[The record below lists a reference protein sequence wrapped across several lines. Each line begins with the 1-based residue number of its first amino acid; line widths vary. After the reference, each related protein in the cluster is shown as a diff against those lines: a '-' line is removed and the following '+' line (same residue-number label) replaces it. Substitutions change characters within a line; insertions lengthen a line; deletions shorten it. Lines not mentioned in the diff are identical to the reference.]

1 MRDNRN
7 RRSRVDLCQN
17 LLIALLTVSAVVL
30 LCLSPLVQ
38 NSGLGDLFSQRLT
51 SSASSSTAPQSIP
64 VPAVPVRMAVGFSHG
79 LYAVQYD
86 QDAVDALFSQT
97 AALLGEALS
106 SAGKPAPISEQQ
118 WRSML
123 SGQYIYFGY
132 LEPVPLSS
140 LCVWLSGESAPDKLS
155 GSGSAILLSPQE
167 DGALALCYQD
177 GEHFY
182 LCSTELDAAL
192 HLDAALKSTAPNGA
206 MFAFENEAL
215 ADVLSPYVLF
225 TDGELRAQ
233 IYTAASIPLTDES
246 RVSQLL
252 TALSFNAQNQAE
264 VSGGSIVVDGS
275 ETIWLYSDGRIRY
288 YASGDGRYTAEE
300 GLSGAVSAAWSLADS
315 ALSPL
320 CGDAR
325 LYLSSAQ
332 EDESGLYTVT
342 FGYLL
347 DGSPVYLYD
356 QGWAAR
362 FQVQNGLV
370 TDFTLYP
377 RCYTAGEESTLLLP
391 ADKAA
396 AALASLSDSPRELI
410 VQYRDS
416 GSGSAVPGWVA
427 R

>member
-1 MRDNRN
+1 MKNKHN
-7 RRSRVDLCQN
+7 RSRVDLCQN
-17 LLIALLTVSAVVL
+17 LLIVLLTISAVVL

-38 NSGLGDLFSQRLT
+38 SSGLSDLFSGRLT
-51 SSASSSTAPQSIP
+51 SSGDSSTTPQSIP
-64 VPAVPVRMAVGFSHG
+64 VAAVPVRMAVGFSHG
-79 LYAVQYD
+79 LYAAQYD
-86 QDAVDALFSQT
+86 QDAVDDLFSQT

-106 SAGKPAPISEQQ
+106 GVGKATAISGGQ
-118 WRSML
+118 WQSLL

-132 LEPVPLSS
+132 LEPVPLAS
-140 LCVWLSGESAPDKLS
+140 LCTWLSGEDAPGKLS
-155 GSGSAILLSPQE
+155 GSASAILLSPQE
-167 DGALALCYQD
+167 SGALALCYQE

-192 HLDAALKSTAPNGA
+192 HLDAVLKSTAPNGA

-225 TDGELRAQ
+225 TGGELRAQ
-233 IYTAASIPLTDES
+233 TYAAASIPLSDET
-246 RVSQLL
+246 RVTQLL
-252 TALSFNAQNQAE
+252 TALNFSAQNQAE
-264 VSGGSIVVDGS
+264 VSGDSIVVDGS
-275 ETIWLYSDGRIRY
+275 ETIWLYSDGHVRY
-288 YASGDGRYTAEE
+288 YASGNGRYTAEN

-332 EDESGLYTVT
+332 EEPSGQYTVT

-347 DGSPVYLYD
+347 NGSPVYLYD

-362 FQVQNGLV
+362 FQVQNGFV

-396 AALASLSDSPRELI
+396 AALASLSDTARELI

-416 GSGSAVPGWVA
+416 GSGSVVPGWVA